1 MDRLSRRDLKSLMEH
16 APGTCISL
24 YMPTYRAGAETRQN
38 PIRYK
43 NLLRQVEDH
52 LQAAPLQS
60 DEVRTLLEPLRPLA
74 DDNDFWQH
82 QSAGLALLRGPDM
95 SRLYRLPLAF
105 EELVVV
111 GEHFHLKPLLPYLSD
126 NGRFYVLA
134 LSQNDLRMAQC
145 TRYHASEIVLDHM
158 PRSLAEAL
166 RYDDPERQLQYHT
179 GTPGDRGQRAA
190 MYHGH
195 GGRDDRA
202 KDEILEY
209 FRQVDRGLREI
220 LRDEQAPLVVAGV
233 DYLHPLYRE
242 ANTYPHLV
250 ETGITGNP
258 EQWRIEALQE
268 QAWPLVEPIFQKAQ
282 AEARAQYE
290 RYAGTGQA
298 SYDLASILP
307 AAYEGRVE
315 TLFVAVGAQQWGRYD
330 PATQQ
335 VQMDEEAGASSED
348 LLNLVALQT
357 LLNSGTVYAVE
368 PDAIPAPSPVAAVF
382 RY

>member
-1 MDRLSRRDLKSLMEH
+1 
-16 APGTCISL
+16 
-24 YMPTYRAGAETRQN
+24 MPTYRAGAETRQN

-43 NLLRQVEDH
+43 NLLRQAEEH
-52 LQAAPLQS
+52 LQAAPLPS
-60 DEVRTLLEPLRPLA
+60 DAVQTLLEPLRPLTA
-74 DDNDFWQH
+74 DNDFWQH
-82 QSAGLALLRGPDM
+82 QSDGLALLRGPDM

-134 LSQNDLRMAQC
+134 LSQNEVRLAHC
-145 TRYHASEIVLDHM
+145 TRYHASEIALDHM
-158 PRSLAEAL
+158 PQSLADAL
-166 RYDDPERQLQYHT
+166 RYDDPEQQLQHHS
-179 GTPGDRGQRAA
+179 GQPIGRGQPSAIF
-190 MYHGH
+190 HGH

-202 KDEILEY
+202 KVDILEY
-209 FRQVDRGLREI
+209 FRQVDRGLREF
-220 LRDEQAPLVVAGV
+220 LHDEQTPLVVAGV
-233 DYLHPLYRE
+233 DYLHPLYHE

-250 ETGITGNP
+250 ETGIMGNP
-258 EQWRIEALQE
+258 EQWRIEMLQE

-298 SYDLASILP
+298 SYDLASIVL
-307 AAYEGRVE
+307 AAHEGRVE
-315 TLFVAVGAQQWGRYD
+315 TLFVAVGQQQWGRYD
-330 PATQQ
+330 AATRH
-335 VQMDEEAGASSED
+335 VQIDQTARESSED
-348 LLNLVALQT
+348 LLNLAAMET

-368 PDAIPAPSPVAAVF
+368 PDAVPAQSPIAAVF